1 MNWLQHAISIGYKCE
16 YGKSDIQSNWYG
28 LHKYY
33 MPNRKFVKGNKQ
45 IIMSIQSEY
54 TRHPILKSN
63 FPDNTTFDKRMKVF
77 TDKQEYEE
85 VNVLFKNMAIL
96 YIAIKEGDNYNY
108 ESFANVPP
116 PIELL

>member
-1 MNWLQHAISIGYKCE
+1 
-16 YGKSDIQSNWYG
+16 
-28 LHKYY
+28 
-33 MPNRKFVKGNKQ
+33 
-45 IIMSIQSEY
+45 
-54 TRHPILKSN
+54 
-63 FPDNTTFDKRMKVF
+63 MKVF